1 MAHPYSE
8 HRDHK
13 VGKSRASTIARGKYA
28 TGGAV
33 KLAKPRHEA
42 SQIRED
48 DMRPEGGKTK
58 HRMDR
63 PRRAK
68 GGRVGKKGST
78 VNVIVNA
85 SPKEGGPAML
95 PPPPMGGP
103 MAPPPPMP
111 RPPMGPPGPGVA
123 AGPTPGLGGAGM
135 PPPPMRAKGGRVKSG
150 PAWDEGKR
158 LGTQVSHDPGKND
171 GKDIGRKKVVTFA
184 TGGKVKSFSASTKAN
199 RTDMGEKPAGQTP
212 SASNFKSGGR
222 IKREDG
228 GAVDRQAAAD
238 MLAGANT
245 PSRLASAIG
254 KVRSSIDSGMED
266 KTRASGGRVG
276 KLESTQGTDPV
287 SKRMPGGGGGGL
299 GRLEKVKAYKTHKG
313 MKEA

>member
-13 VGKSRASTIARGKYA
+13 VQKNRVSQIARGKYA

-48 DMRPEGGKTK
+48 DMRPEGGMTK

-63 PRRAK
+63 PHRAK
-68 GGRVGKKGST
+68 GGRIGKKGSH

-85 SPKEGGPAML
+85 SPKEGGAPML
-95 PPPPMGGP
+95 PLPPMGGA

-111 RPPMGPPGPGVA
+111 HPPMGPPGPGVA

-150 PAWDEGKR
+150 PAWDEGRR
-158 LGTQVSHDPGKND
+158 LGTQVSHDEGKND
-171 GKDIGRKKVVTFA
+171 MKDMNRKKVVTFA
-184 TGGKVKSFSASTKAN
+184 TGGKVRKVEFASGGKV
-199 RTDMGEKPAGQTP
+199 EGQTP
-212 SASNFKSGGR
+212 AGTNIKRATGGR
-222 IKREDG
+222 LN
-228 GAVDRQAAAD
+228 A
-238 MLAGANT
+238 
-245 PSRLASAIG
+245 P
-254 KVRSSIDSGMED
+254 
-266 KTRASGGRVG
+266 
-276 KLESTQGTDPV
+276 QGIDPV

-299 GRLEKVKAYKTHKG
+299 GRLEKAKAYKTHKG